1 MEARRGT
8 GNPLFDATIIE
19 EGWGGVEKIGFD
31 RDLYDRHL
39 YSNFKITSIKDF
51 PKSATFSLS
60 FFFRKRIKDFSRKI
74 DAISRKKIVN
84 STSFFFS
91 KN

>member
-39 YSNFKITSIKDF
+39 YSNFKVTSIKDF

-60 FFFRKRIKDFSRKI
+60 FFFENLKIFLSSSLSLERKS
-74 DAISRKKIVN
+74 
-84 STSFFFS
+84 
-91 KN
+91 